1 MCKEKII
8 FMVAG
13 LLVLSGVVLGHF
25 VSPWF
30 LILAAFPGVNMIIAA
45 FTGFC
50 PFTKILNAMKVERCT
65 ANSPLD

>member
-13 LLVLSGVVLGHF
+13 TMVLAGIGLGYF

-30 LILAAFPGVNMIIAA
+30 FLVAAFPGANMIVAA
-45 FTGFC
+45 LTGFC
-50 PFTKILNAMKVERCT
+50 PLTKMLNKLNVQRCT